1 MGPWEPWRH
10 PWEILDAGSA
20 MPALSLQ
27 AILRAPGPDEAW
39 FEGVLRHLKAASPAG
54 GEASPRTERLAALIH
69 MLQDDPDGPVW
80 RDRIRAV
87 WRHTSAVRLLADTGM
102 PAHTAFG
109 REAMERV
116 VALIVPRLDPD
127 GDLSAYLDRLELT
140 AEDAAWIETLSER
153 DLRGLGDLLGLPAQA
168 LWDAV
173 QLLAYRVAALG
184 LARDLLVFSPGER
197 ELDSPFGR
205 LVDCVVAL
213 RTGRDSGWPE
223 LLQACRDRL
232 QAALSHLERHGIS
245 SELVY
250 RLELLQTQLQRMEEL
265 AALASGALDGR
276 VFAATLVRQIAEHRS
291 ILALVRGTLRR
302 LARKVVEHTAQTG
315 EHYIANTR
323 QEYRRT
329 FGSAAGGGVLTAFT
343 AALKYGIA
351 ALPLAPMVAGLAFAL
366 NYTASFVIMQ
376 FAHFTLASKQP
387 AMTAASLAGAMEEQ
401 RDHGQVV
408 ALVAG
413 ITRSQVM
420 ATLGNVLVTVPAAVL
435 LALAWARLTGAP
447 ALGETTAAH
456 SLRSLHP
463 LRSMTLPFAA
473 LTGAFL
479 WLSSLAAGWA
489 SNWSAFRRLPEA
501 VARHPALCRLAGPA
515 GAVRV
520 SRLLERHLGGVAG
533 YAVLGFLLGFM
544 PVAFAFMGLPIE
556 VRHVTLSAAGIGLCV
571 ARAVD
576 TGLWPWRDLAWAGL
590 GILGIGL
597 CNFGVAF
604 DLALRTARRA
614 RGLAPERLGD
624 LRRQLTRAFRTR
636 PWRFLG
642 PPGAGGEEP

>member
-1 MGPWEPWRH
+1 M
-10 PWEILDAGSA
+10 S
-20 MPALSLQ
+20 ALSLQ
-27 AILRAPGPDEAW
+27 SLLRAQGPDAAW
-39 FEGVLRHLKAASPAG
+39 FEGLLRHLKAASPAG

-69 MLQDDPDGPVW
+69 MLKDDPDGPLW
-80 RDRIRAV
+80 RERIRAV
-87 WRHTSAVRLLADTGM
+87 WHHASAVRLLADTGM

-109 REAMERV
+109 REAVERV
-116 VALIVPRLDPD
+116 VGRLVPRLDPD
-127 GDLSAYLDRLELT
+127 GDLSAYLDRLELEG
-140 AEDAAWIETLSER
+140 EDAVWIESLSER
-153 DLRGLGDLLGLPAQA
+153 DLEPLGDLLGLPAA
-168 LWDAV
+168 SVWDAV

-205 LVDCVVAL
+205 LLACVVAL
-213 RTGRDSGWPE
+213 RGGRDEGWAE

-232 QAALSHLERHGIS
+232 QTALAYLERHGIS

-250 RLELLQTQLQRMEEL
+250 RLELLQTQLRRMEEL
-265 AALASGALDGR
+265 VALVSGALDGR
-276 VFAATLVRQIAEHRS
+276 AFAATLVRQIAEHRS
-291 ILALVRGTLRR
+291 ILALVRGTMRR
-302 LARKVVEHTAQTG
+302 LARKVVEHTAHTG

-323 QEYRRT
+323 QEYRQT
-329 FGSAAGGGVLTAFT
+329 FRSAAGGGALTAFT
-343 AALKYGIA
+343 AAFKFGLA

-366 NYTASFVIMQ
+366 NYTSSFVIMQ

-387 AMTAASLAGAMEEQ
+387 AMTAASLAGAMEAQ
-401 RDHGQVV
+401 RDDGQVV
-408 ALVAG
+408 DLVAG

-420 ATLGNVLVTVPAAVL
+420 ATLGNVLVTIPAAVL
-435 LALAWARLTGAP
+435 LALAWARLTGGP
-447 ALGETTAAH
+447 ALSEATAAH
-456 SLRSLHP
+456 SLHSLHP

-501 VARHPALCRLAGPA
+501 VALHPGLGRLAGPA
-515 GAVRV
+515 GAARV
-520 SRLLERHLGGVAG
+520 AGLLERHLGGVAG
-533 YAVLGFLLGFM
+533 YVVLGFLLGFM
-544 PVAFAFMGLPIE
+544 PVVFAFMGLPIE

-576 TGLWPWRDLAWAGL
+576 TGLWPWRDLAWASLGL
-590 GILGIGL
+590 LGIGL
-597 CNFGVAF
+597 CNFGVSF

-614 RGLAPERLGD
+614 RGLAPAGLGE
-624 LRRQLTRAFRTR
+624 LRRQLTRAFRKR

-642 PPGAGGEEP
+642 PPEQT